1 MNSLLPWI
9 VLLAPLV
16 SAAVIT
22 LFTRRWKMLSSS
34 ISIAAVFVS
43 FICSCFIFAHR
54 NQGAAEFMWIS
65 ISGVFQVSLG
75 LTLDQLSRTMAVL
88 VSGVGAIIH
97 IYSLGYMRD
106 DEGKSRYFAALSL
119 FMFAM
124 LGIVLSNNFVMLFIF
139 WELVGF
145 TSYVLIG
152 HWFYRDAPADA
163 AKKAFITTRIGDFG
177 FMIGILMIWAAT
189 GSVVFA
195 EIARRLSSLMTHPA
209 FLTVTAL
216 LIFCGAVGKS
226 AQFPLHV
233 WLPDAMEGP
242 TPVSALIHAATMVAA
257 GVYMLVRVGFIIQ
270 ASQAALLVIAW
281 IGTITAMLAAL
292 IATQQSDIKRIL
304 AYSTLSQL
312 GYMVMAV
319 GLASN
324 EAAMFHLFTHAF
336 FKALLF
342 LAAGSVIVMLH
353 HEQNIWKMGG
363 LSRRLPITF
372 LTFAVGALALIGCPP
387 FSGFF
392 SKDAILALAYERD
405 TPIFAVALFTAF
417 LTAFYVIR
425 MLVIVFFS
433 NPRSDSAREGR
444 ESPPVMTMPL
454 IVLAILA
461 TLGGFAFFARKF
473 LTLPTDKEAAVF
485 VPVLAIIALILG
497 VGLAFALYRGRATE
511 PVNVE
516 LLRRKFYF
524 DEFYDWLIYW
534 TQ

>member
-1 MNSLLPWI
+1 MNSLLPWCS
-9 VLLAPLV
+9 LLLPLV
-16 SAAVIT
+16 SAIAIT
-22 LFTRRWKMLSSS
+22 LFTLRSRALSSF
-34 ISIAAVFVS
+34 ISIGAVLGSFV
-43 FICSCFIFAHR
+43 CSCLIFTR
-54 NQGAAEFMWIS
+54 QGISAREFNWIDFG
-65 ISGVFQVSLG
+65 GVFKVPFG
-75 LTLDQLSRTMAVL
+75 FVLDNLSKTMLVL
-88 VSGVGAIIH
+88 VSGVGSLIH

-152 HWFYRDAPADA
+152 HWFERDAAADA

-177 FMIGILMIWAAT
+177 FMLGILMVWAAT

-195 EIARRLSSLMTHPA
+195 EIAPRLSTVTSHPA
-209 FLTVTAL
+209 FLTTAAL

-281 IGTITAMLAAL
+281 IGTITTMLAAL

-342 LAAGSVIVMLH
+342 LGAGSIIVMLH

-363 LSRRLPITF
+363 LRHRLPITF
-372 LTFAVGALALIGCPP
+372 VTFSVGALALIGCPP

-392 SKDAILALAYERD
+392 SKDAILALAYQRNL
-405 TPIFAVALFTAF
+405 PIFAVALFTAF

-425 MLVIVFFS
+425 MLVIVFFG
-433 NPRSDSAREGR
+433 NPRSESAREGR

-473 LTLPTDKEAAVF
+473 LTLPIEKEAALV
-485 VPVLAIIALILG
+485 VPVLAILALIIG
-497 VGLAFALYRGRATE
+497 VGLALLLYRGRAT
-511 PVNVE
+511 
-516 LLRRKFYF
+516 
-524 DEFYDWLIYW
+524 
-534 TQ
+534 